1 MTLRTI
7 GQIIGFAGTALFI
20 LSFQIKEN
28 KKLFLMQLLSFAIS
42 VVHYF
47 MIGAITGSG
56 IMLIN
61 VLRCVVMY
69 FYNDKSWA
77 RWKIWP
83 VVLVAAYVANTVLTW
98 DTWLSLLPLIGTLAC
113 TYGCW
118 SRNPRTIRMANLL
131 LGSPTWLVYDIVQ
144 GSVSASIM
152 ESLTIIS
159 ILVSLVRY
167 GWKSLDMKD

>member
-7 GQIIGFAGTALFI
+7 GQIIGFASTALFI

-28 KKLFLMQLLSFAIS
+28 KKLFFMQLLSFAIS
-42 VVHYF
+42 TAHYF

-56 IMLIN
+56 IMLGN

-69 FYNDKSWA
+69 FYNDKDWA
-77 RWKIWP
+77 RWKVWP
-83 VVLVAAYVANTVLTW
+83 VLLVAGYVTNTVLTW
-98 DTWLSLLPLIGTLAC
+98 NTWLSILPLIGTLAC

-131 LGSPTWLVYDIVQ
+131 LGSPTWLVYDIVL
-144 GSVSASIM
+144 GSISASIM
-152 ESLTIIS
+152 ESLTILSILIS
-159 ILVSLVRY
+159 IIRY
-167 GWKSLDMKD
+167 GWKALDMKD